1 MFFYLF
7 LFLVCRVPPDASS
20 RLPDWALKW
29 LAVGIPMFSTA
40 TSMVKP
46 AGVPS
51 VEALAL
57 RANSCASGIDALQY
71 GSQEWGE
78 CDRHSPLRF
87 GAMMSRAGPRRAASC
102 LT

>member
-20 RLPDWALKW
+20 RLVGWALKCW
-29 LAVGIPMFSTA
+29 GVGIPMFSTA
-40 TSMVKP
+40 TSMLKSG
-46 AGVPS
+46 GVPS

-57 RANSCASGIDALQY
+57 RANSRRSGIDTLQY
-71 GSQEWGE
+71 GSQWGE
-78 CDRHSPLRF
+78 CDRHPRLRF